1 MRVLF
6 AVNNEKISEAITKKY
21 QAMYKE
27 IISGKNVYFF
37 NAIIKELQKDKSYDR
52 IVIGEDLEPYANNNY
67 EVIDNFLYDK
77 LDSISDEASNSREGD
92 IPIILIAT
100 DRRERRDPL
109 LAKLFSMG
117 IYNVLIGQD
126 RRIDNVCK
134 LINMPRTKK
143 EAKVYY
149 GIDGEEVEYT
159 DSNMDTVKE
168 EEIQHILNHYKKLGK
183 NEDLYVKSFEEIAE
197 QYTDTQLKLITKYLP
212 LNVRA
217 VLEER
222 CPKYQQVM
230 IGSVKNQIASKGRNG
245 KKLTTKN
252 IESKNVN
259 KIELIDKELQKAR
272 LTKPVVIPSAI
283 NMQNVKKAYTV
294 KQDTTQDVLNSV
306 TPTMPDREQ
315 NSNVM
320 PRIEQNSNVMPRI
333 EQNDDEFSSLFDG
346 KTQNVQPNIQNNPV
360 QKYVEPKQVEQE
372 YVQPITL
379 QQGNKDLNLQQ
390 FGRET
395 NMMPEN
401 EENNQD
407 EFTQPVKKGRG
418 RPRKEKTPEEIAIE
432 AAKAKKGR
440 GRPKK
445 VVEQEDEDRTEAV
458 TLPEPEED
466 NDVNLFDLNNA
477 TSSNIQEQNLND
489 EQNSNDVMLPGFENE
504 TSEQKFEQPKE
515 NKPVD
520 FFKRDFNNDLFE
532 DNEVPQLPGMES
544 FNNNQIEP
552 QEEDKTEEK
561 NEYEENGGYLGGDL
575 QQNNTQDATINEM
588 KKYNN
593 SFEYFN
599 KNNQIQGSNTVNTV
613 TNNSINSVVDYTQNK
628 IDSTVPSNLQT
639 SECKIV
645 SFVGTSKNGT
655 SFLVNNLAV
664 LLSEKGIRTAV
675 LDLTKNKNAY
685 YIYTQNEDSLRAK
698 SFKCIEGLR
707 SGVADGIQVNKNL
720 TVYTTVPGEN
730 PAIDDYENILDTL
743 SKNYSL
749 VLLDCDFDTNFNY
762 FAESHE
768 LYLVQTYD
776 ILTIQPLTA
785 FLNELNYKNILKQN
799 KLRIVINKA
808 LKLRKLNDKMIIGG
822 ISCYN
827 DPASTYMNTLFDK
840 DNVKYTTIPF
850 EDQTYGRYLERLVDC
865 EISLNGYSKIFLEA
879 LKKLGDMVYPLIASE
894 KSKTKPTT
902 NYNDYS
908 KKNTKTNYSFN
919 STMNATLNKMRK
931 NF

>member
-21 QAMYKE
+21 QSMYKE

-100 DRRERRDPL
+100 DRRERRDSL

-230 IGSVKNQIASKGRNG
+230 IGSVKNQVAAKGKAG
-245 KKLTTKN
+245 KKITTKN

-259 KIELIDKELQKAR
+259 KIELIDKELQKAK

-283 NMQNVKKAYTV
+283 NMQNVKKAYTT
-294 KQDTTQDVLNSV
+294 KQDTTQEVLNS
-306 TPTMPDREQ
+306 TNSTMHDIEQ
-315 NSNVM
+315 NNVM
-320 PRIEQNSNVMPRI
+320 PRIEQS
-333 EQNDDEFSSLFDG
+333 DDAFSSLFDEEPED
-346 KTQNVQPNIQNNPV
+346 VQPNIQNNPV
-360 QKYVEPKQVEQE
+360 PKYIEPKPIEQE

-379 QQGNKDLNLQQ
+379 QQGDNNLNLQQ
-390 FGRET
+390 FGKET
-395 NMMPEN
+395 NTMPEN
-401 EENNQD
+401 EESNQT
-407 EFTQPVKKGRG
+407 EPVQPVKKGRG
-418 RPRKEKTPEEIAIE
+418 RPRKEKTPEEIAMEE
-432 AAKAKKGR
+432 AKVKKGR

-445 VVEQEDEDRTEAV
+445 IVEPEEKVENEAV

-466 NDVNLFDLNNA
+466 DDINLFDLNNQV
-477 TSSNIQEQNLND
+477 SSNVQEQNSD
-489 EQNSNDVMLPGFENE
+489 DVMLPGFEDE
-504 TSEQKFEQPKE
+504 TPAPKFEQPVE

-532 DNEVPQLPGMES
+532 NNEMPQLPGMES
-544 FNNNQIEP
+544 FNNNKIVEP
-552 QEEDKTEEK
+552 QEENKPEEK

-575 QQNNTQDATINEM
+575 QQNNTQNLNNSEM
-588 KKYNN
+588 NNYSN

-599 KNNQIQGSNTVNTV
+599 KNNQIQGSNAINTV
-613 TNNSINSVVDYTQNK
+613 ANNIQNEN
-628 IDSTVPSNLQT
+628 TATSNLVT
-639 SECKIV
+639 SDCKIV

-664 LLSEKGIRTAV
+664 LLSNKGIKTAI

-685 YIYTQNEDSLRAK
+685 YIYTLNEDALREK
-698 SFKCIEGLR
+698 SFRCIDGLR
-707 SGVADGIQVNKNL
+707 SGVADGIQVSKNL
-720 TVYTTVPGEN
+720 TVYTTLPGEN
-730 PAIDDYENILDTL
+730 PSIDDYENILDTL

-768 LYLVQTYD
+768 IYLVQTYD

-785 FLNELNYKNILKQN
+785 FLNELKYKNILNPN
-799 KLRIVINKA
+799 KLRIVINKT
-808 LKLRKLNDKMIIGG
+808 LKLRKLTDKMVIGG

-827 DPASTYMNTLFDK
+827 DPASTYINTLFDK

-865 EISLNGYSKIFLEA
+865 EISLNGYSKIFLDA
-879 LKKLGDMVYPLIASE
+879 LQRLGDMVYPLIANE
-894 KSKTKPTT
+894 KNKTKPTK

-919 STMNATLNKMRK
+919 SNMNATLNKMRN

>member
-21 QAMYKE
+21 QSMYKE

-100 DRRERRDPL
+100 DRRERRDSL

-230 IGSVKNQIASKGRNG
+230 IGSVKNQVAAKGKAG
-245 KKLTTKN
+245 KKITTKN

-259 KIELIDKELQKAR
+259 KIELIDKELQKAK

-283 NMQNVKKAYTV
+283 NMQNVKKAYTTA
-294 KQDTTQDVLNSV
+294 KQDKLNS
-306 TPTMPDREQ
+306 M
-315 NSNVM
+315 NSTIPSVERNSSTM
-320 PRIEQNSNVMPRI
+320 PRIEQSN
-333 EQNDDEFSSLFDG
+333 DAFSSLFDEEPED
-346 KTQNVQPNIQNNPV
+346 VQPNIQNNPV
-360 QKYVEPKQVEQE
+360 HEYVEPKSIEQE

-379 QQGNKDLNLQQ
+379 QQGNTNLKLQQ
-390 FGRET
+390 FGQET
-395 NMMPEN
+395 NTMPEN
-401 EENNQD
+401 EESNQT
-407 EFTQPVKKGRG
+407 EPVQPVKKGRG
-418 RPRKEKTPEEIAIE
+418 RPRKEKTPEEIAMEE
-432 AAKAKKGR
+432 AKVKKGR

-445 VVEQEDEDRTEAV
+445 IVESEETVEPEAV
-458 TLPEPEED
+458 TLPETED
-466 NDVNLFDLNNA
+466 NDINLFDLNNQV
-477 TSSNIQEQNLND
+477 SSNVQEQNSD
-489 EQNSNDVMLPGFENE
+489 DVMLPGFEDE
-504 TSEQKFEQPKE
+504 TPAPKFEQPVE

-532 DNEVPQLPGMES
+532 NNEMPQLPGMES
-544 FNNNQIEP
+544 FNNNKIVEP
-552 QEEDKTEEK
+552 QEENKPEEK

-575 QQNNTQDATINEM
+575 QQNNTQNLTNSEM
-588 KKYNN
+588 NNYSN

-599 KNNQIQGSNTVNTV
+599 KNNQIQGSNSINTV
-613 TNNSINSVVDYTQNK
+613 ANSIQNEN
-628 IDSTVPSNLQT
+628 TATSNLVT
-639 SECKIV
+639 SDCKIV

-664 LLSEKGIRTAV
+664 LLSNKGIKTAI

-685 YIYTQNEDSLRAK
+685 YIYTLNEDALREK
-698 SFKCIEGLR
+698 SFRCIDGLR
-707 SGVADGIQVNKNL
+707 SGVADGIQVSKNL
-720 TVYTTVPGEN
+720 TVYTTLPGEN
-730 PAIDDYENILDTL
+730 PSIDDYGNILDTL

-768 LYLVQTYD
+768 IYLVQTYD

-785 FLNELNYKNILKQN
+785 FLNELKYKNILNPN
-799 KLRIVINKA
+799 KLRIVINKT
-808 LKLRKLNDKMIIGG
+808 LKLRKLTDKMVIGG

-827 DPASTYMNTLFDK
+827 DPASTYINTLFDK

-865 EISLNGYSKIFLEA
+865 EISLNGYSKIFLDA
-879 LKKLGDMVYPLIASE
+879 LQRLGDMVYPLIANE
-894 KSKTKPTT
+894 KNKTKPTK

-919 STMNATLNKMRK
+919 SNMNATLNKMRN

>member
-21 QAMYKE
+21 QSMYKE

-100 DRRERRDPL
+100 DRRERRDSL

-230 IGSVKNQIASKGRNG
+230 IGSVKNQVTKGRTG
-245 KKLTTKN
+245 KKITTKN

-259 KIELIDKELQKAR
+259 KIELIDKELQKAK

-283 NMQNVKKAYTV
+283 NMQNVKKAYTT
-294 KQDTTQDVLNSV
+294 KQDTTQEVLNS
-306 TPTMPDREQ
+306 TNSTMHDIEQ
-315 NSNVM
+315 NNVM
-320 PRIEQNSNVMPRI
+320 PRIEQS
-333 EQNDDEFSSLFDG
+333 DDAFSSLFDEEPE
-346 KTQNVQPNIQNNPV
+346 NVQPNIQNNPV
-360 QKYVEPKQVEQE
+360 PKYIEPKPIEQE

-379 QQGNKDLNLQQ
+379 QQGDKNLNLQQ
-390 FGRET
+390 FGKET
-395 NMMPEN
+395 NTMTEN
-401 EENNQD
+401 EESNQT
-407 EFTQPVKKGRG
+407 EPVQPVKKGRG
-418 RPRKEKTPEEIAIE
+418 RPRKEKTPEEIAMEE
-432 AAKAKKGR
+432 AKVKKGR

-445 VVEQEDEDRTEAV
+445 IVESEETVEPEAV
-458 TLPEPEED
+458 TLPETEEED
-466 NDVNLFDLNNA
+466 DINLFDLNNQV
-477 TSSNIQEQNLND
+477 SSNVQEQNSD
-489 EQNSNDVMLPGFENE
+489 DVMLPGFEDE
-504 TSEQKFEQPKE
+504 TPAPKFEQPVE

-532 DNEVPQLPGMES
+532 NNEMPQLPGMES
-544 FNNNQIEP
+544 FNNNKIVEP
-552 QEEDKTEEK
+552 QEENKPEEK

-575 QQNNTQDATINEM
+575 QQNNTQNLTNSEM
-588 KKYNN
+588 NNYSN

-599 KNNQIQGSNTVNTV
+599 KNNQIQGSNAINTVANSIQNENTV
-613 TNNSINSVVDYTQNK
+613 T
-628 IDSTVPSNLQT
+628 SNLVT
-639 SECKIV
+639 SDCKIV

-664 LLSEKGIRTAV
+664 LLSDKGIKTAI

-685 YIYTQNEDSLRAK
+685 YIYTLNEDALREK
-698 SFKCIEGLR
+698 SFRCIDGLR
-707 SGVADGIQVNKNL
+707 SGVADGIQVSKNL
-720 TVYTTVPGEN
+720 TVYTTLPGEN
-730 PAIDDYENILDTL
+730 PSIDDYENILDTL

-768 LYLVQTYD
+768 IYLVQTYD

-785 FLNELNYKNILKQN
+785 FLNELKYKNILNPN
-799 KLRIVINKA
+799 KLRIVINKT
-808 LKLRKLNDKMIIGG
+808 LKLRKLTDKMVIGG

-827 DPASTYMNTLFDK
+827 DPASTYINTLFDK

-865 EISLNGYSKIFLEA
+865 EISLNGYSKIFLDA
-879 LKKLGDMVYPLIASE
+879 LQRLGDMVYPLIANE
-894 KSKTKPTT
+894 KNKTKPTK
-902 NYNDYS
+902 NYNDYG

-919 STMNATLNKMRK
+919 SNMNATLNKMRN

>member
-21 QAMYKE
+21 QSMYKE

-100 DRRERRDPL
+100 DRRERRDSL

-230 IGSVKNQIASKGRNG
+230 IGSVKNQVTKGRTG
-245 KKLTTKN
+245 KKITTKN

-259 KIELIDKELQKAR
+259 KIELIDKELQKAK

-283 NMQNVKKAYTV
+283 NMQNVKKAYTT
-294 KQDTTQDVLNSV
+294 KQDTTQEVLNS
-306 TPTMPDREQ
+306 TNSTMHDIEQ
-315 NSNVM
+315 NNVM
-320 PRIEQNSNVMPRI
+320 PRIEQS
-333 EQNDDEFSSLFDG
+333 DDAFSSLFDEEPED
-346 KTQNVQPNIQNNPV
+346 VQPNIQNNPV
-360 QKYVEPKQVEQE
+360 PKYIEPKPIEQE

-379 QQGNKDLNLQQ
+379 QQGDNNLNLQQ
-390 FGRET
+390 FGKET
-395 NMMPEN
+395 NTMPEN
-401 EENNQD
+401 EESNQT
-407 EFTQPVKKGRG
+407 EPVQPVKKGRG
-418 RPRKEKTPEEIAIE
+418 RPRKEKTPEEIAMEE
-432 AAKAKKGR
+432 AKVKKGR

-445 VVEQEDEDRTEAV
+445 IVEPEEKVENEAV

-466 NDVNLFDLNNA
+466 DDINLFDLNNQV
-477 TSSNIQEQNLND
+477 SSNVQEQNSD
-489 EQNSNDVMLPGFENE
+489 DVMLPGFEDE
-504 TSEQKFEQPKE
+504 TPAPKFEQPVE

-532 DNEVPQLPGMES
+532 NNEMPQLPGMES
-544 FNNNQIEP
+544 FNNNKIVEP
-552 QEEDKTEEK
+552 QEENKPEEK

-575 QQNNTQDATINEM
+575 QQNNTQNLNNSEM
-588 KKYNN
+588 NNYSN

-599 KNNQIQGSNTVNTV
+599 KNNQIQGSNSINTV
-613 TNNSINSVVDYTQNK
+613 ANNTQNEN
-628 IDSTVPSNLQT
+628 TATSNLVT
-639 SECKIV
+639 SDCKIV

-664 LLSEKGIRTAV
+664 LLSNKGIKTAI

-685 YIYTQNEDSLRAK
+685 YIYTLNEDALREK
-698 SFKCIEGLR
+698 SFRCIDGLR
-707 SGVADGIQVNKNL
+707 SGVADGIQVSKNL
-720 TVYTTVPGEN
+720 TVYTTLPGEN
-730 PAIDDYENILDTL
+730 PSIDDYGNILDTL

-768 LYLVQTYD
+768 IYLVQTYD

-785 FLNELNYKNILKQN
+785 FLNELKYKNILNPN
-799 KLRIVINKA
+799 KLRIVINKT
-808 LKLRKLNDKMIIGG
+808 LKLRKLTDKMVIGG

-827 DPASTYMNTLFDK
+827 DPASTYINTLFDK

-865 EISLNGYSKIFLEA
+865 EISLNGYSKIFLDA
-879 LKKLGDMVYPLIASE
+879 LQRLGDMVYPLIANE
-894 KSKTKPTT
+894 KNKTKPTK

-919 STMNATLNKMRK
+919 SNMNATLNKMRN

>member
-21 QAMYKE
+21 QSMYKE

-100 DRRERRDPL
+100 DRRERRDSL

-149 GIDGEEVEYT
+149 GIDGEEVEYI

-230 IGSVKNQIASKGRNG
+230 IGSVKNQVTKGRTG
-245 KKLTTKN
+245 KKITTKN

-259 KIELIDKELQKAR
+259 KIELIDKELQKDK

-283 NMQNVKKAYTV
+283 NMQNVKKAYTT
-294 KQDTTQDVLNSV
+294 KQDTTQEVLNS
-306 TPTMPDREQ
+306 TNSTMHDIEQ
-315 NSNVM
+315 NNVM
-320 PRIEQNSNVMPRI
+320 PRIEQS
-333 EQNDDEFSSLFDG
+333 DDAFSSLFDEEPED
-346 KTQNVQPNIQNNPV
+346 VQPNIQNNPV
-360 QKYVEPKQVEQE
+360 PKYIEPKPIEQE

-379 QQGNKDLNLQQ
+379 QQGDNNLNLQQ
-390 FGRET
+390 FGKET
-395 NMMPEN
+395 NTMSEN
-401 EENNQD
+401 EESNQT
-407 EFTQPVKKGRG
+407 EPVQPVKKGRG
-418 RPRKEKTPEEIAIE
+418 RPRKEKTPEEIAMEE
-432 AAKAKKGR
+432 AKVKKGR

-445 VVEQEDEDRTEAV
+445 IVEPEEKVENEAV

-466 NDVNLFDLNNA
+466 DDINLFDLNNQV
-477 TSSNIQEQNLND
+477 SSNVQEQNSD
-489 EQNSNDVMLPGFENE
+489 DVMLPGFEDE
-504 TSEQKFEQPKE
+504 TPAPKFEQPVE

-532 DNEVPQLPGMES
+532 NNEMPQLPGMES
-544 FNNNQIEP
+544 FNNNKIVEP
-552 QEEDKTEEK
+552 QEENKPEEK

-575 QQNNTQDATINEM
+575 QQNNTQNLTNNEM
-588 KKYNN
+588 NNYNN

-599 KNNQIQGSNTVNTV
+599 KNNQIQGSNAINTV
-613 TNNSINSVVDYTQNK
+613 ANNTQNENTT
-628 IDSTVPSNLQT
+628 ISNLVT
-639 SECKIV
+639 SDCKIV

-664 LLSEKGIRTAV
+664 LLSNKGIKTAI

-685 YIYTQNEDSLRAK
+685 YIYTLNEDALREK
-698 SFKCIEGLR
+698 SFRCIDGLR
-707 SGVADGIQVNKNL
+707 SGVADGIQVSKNL
-720 TVYTTVPGEN
+720 TVYTTLPGEN
-730 PAIDDYENILDTL
+730 PSIDDYENILDTL

-768 LYLVQTYD
+768 IYLVQTYD

-785 FLNELNYKNILKQN
+785 FLNELKYKNILNPN
-799 KLRIVINKA
+799 KLRIVINKT
-808 LKLRKLNDKMIIGG
+808 LKLRKLTDKMVIGG

-827 DPASTYMNTLFDK
+827 DPASTYINTLFDK

-865 EISLNGYSKIFLEA
+865 EISLNGYSKIFLDA
-879 LKKLGDMVYPLIASE
+879 LQRLGDMVYPLIANE
-894 KSKTKPTT
+894 KNKTKPTK

-919 STMNATLNKMRK
+919 SNMNATLNKMRN

>member
-21 QAMYKE
+21 QSMYKE

-100 DRRERRDPL
+100 DRRERRDSL

-230 IGSVKNQIASKGRNG
+230 IGSVKNQVTKGRTG
-245 KKLTTKN
+245 KKITTKN

-259 KIELIDKELQKAR
+259 KIELIDKELQKAK

-283 NMQNVKKAYTV
+283 NMQNVKKAYTT
-294 KQDTTQDVLNSV
+294 KQDTTQEVLNS
-306 TPTMPDREQ
+306 TNSTMHDIEQ
-315 NSNVM
+315 NNVM
-320 PRIEQNSNVMPRI
+320 PRIEQS
-333 EQNDDEFSSLFDG
+333 DDAFSSLFDEEPE
-346 KTQNVQPNIQNNPV
+346 NVQPNIQNNPV
-360 QKYVEPKQVEQE
+360 PKYIEPKPIEQE

-379 QQGNKDLNLQQ
+379 QQGDKNLNLQQ
-390 FGRET
+390 FGKET
-395 NMMPEN
+395 NTMPEN
-401 EENNQD
+401 EESNQT
-407 EFTQPVKKGRG
+407 EPVQPVKKGRG
-418 RPRKEKTPEEIAIE
+418 RPRKEKTPEEIAMEE
-432 AAKAKKGR
+432 AKVKKGR

-445 VVEQEDEDRTEAV
+445 IVEPEEKVENEAV

-466 NDVNLFDLNNA
+466 DDINLFDLNNQV
-477 TSSNIQEQNLND
+477 SSNVQEQNSD
-489 EQNSNDVMLPGFENE
+489 DVMLPGFEDE
-504 TSEQKFEQPKE
+504 TPAPKFEQPVE

-532 DNEVPQLPGMES
+532 NNEMPQLPGMES
-544 FNNNQIEP
+544 FNNNKIVEP
-552 QEEDKTEEK
+552 QEENKPEEK

-575 QQNNTQDATINEM
+575 QQNNTQNLNNSEM
-588 KKYNN
+588 NNYSN

-599 KNNQIQGSNTVNTV
+599 KNNQIQGSNAINTV
-613 TNNSINSVVDYTQNK
+613 ANNTQNEN
-628 IDSTVPSNLQT
+628 TATSNLVT
-639 SECKIV
+639 SDCKIV

-664 LLSEKGIRTAV
+664 LLSNKGIKTAI

-685 YIYTQNEDSLRAK
+685 YIYTLNEDALREK
-698 SFKCIEGLR
+698 SFRCIDGLR
-707 SGVADGIQVNKNL
+707 SGVADGIQVSKNL
-720 TVYTTVPGEN
+720 TVYTTLPGEN
-730 PAIDDYENILDTL
+730 PSIDDYENILDTL

-768 LYLVQTYD
+768 IYLVQTYD

-785 FLNELNYKNILKQN
+785 FLNELKYKNILNPN
-799 KLRIVINKA
+799 KLRIVINKT
-808 LKLRKLNDKMIIGG
+808 LKLRKLTDKMVIGG

-827 DPASTYMNTLFDK
+827 DPASTYINTLFDK

-865 EISLNGYSKIFLEA
+865 EISLNGYSKIFLDA
-879 LKKLGDMVYPLIASE
+879 LQRLGDMVYPLIANE
-894 KSKTKPTT
+894 KNKTKPTK

-919 STMNATLNKMRK
+919 SNMNATLNKMRN

>member
-21 QAMYKE
+21 QSMYKE

-100 DRRERRDPL
+100 DRRERRDSL

-230 IGSVKNQIASKGRNG
+230 IGSVKNQVTKGRTG
-245 KKLTTKN
+245 KKITTKN

-259 KIELIDKELQKAR
+259 KIELIDKELQKAK

-283 NMQNVKKAYTV
+283 NMQNVKKAYTT
-294 KQDTTQDVLNSV
+294 KQDTTQEVLNS
-306 TPTMPDREQ
+306 TNSTMHDIEQ
-315 NSNVM
+315 NNVM
-320 PRIEQNSNVMPRI
+320 PRIEQS
-333 EQNDDEFSSLFDG
+333 DDAFSSLFDEEPE
-346 KTQNVQPNIQNNPV
+346 NVQPNIQNNPV
-360 QKYVEPKQVEQE
+360 PKYIEPKPIEQE

-379 QQGNKDLNLQQ
+379 QQGDKNLNLQQ
-390 FGRET
+390 FGKET
-395 NMMPEN
+395 NTMPEN
-401 EENNQD
+401 EESNQT
-407 EFTQPVKKGRG
+407 EPVQPVKKGRG
-418 RPRKEKTPEEIAIE
+418 RPRKEKTPEEIAMEE
-432 AAKAKKGR
+432 AKVKKGR
-440 GRPKK
+440 GRPKRI
-445 VVEQEDEDRTEAV
+445 VESEETVEPEAV
-458 TLPEPEED
+458 TLPETEED
-466 NDVNLFDLNNA
+466 DDINLFDLNNQV
-477 TSSNIQEQNLND
+477 SSNVQEQNSD
-489 EQNSNDVMLPGFENE
+489 DVMLPGFEDE
-504 TSEQKFEQPKE
+504 TPAPKFEQPVE

-532 DNEVPQLPGMES
+532 NNEMPQLPGMES
-544 FNNNQIEP
+544 FNNNKIVEP
-552 QEEDKTEEK
+552 QEENKPEEK

-575 QQNNTQDATINEM
+575 QQNNTQNLTNSEM
-588 KKYNN
+588 NNYSN

-599 KNNQIQGSNTVNTV
+599 KNNQIQGSNAINTVANSIQNENTV
-613 TNNSINSVVDYTQNK
+613 T
-628 IDSTVPSNLQT
+628 SNLVT
-639 SECKIV
+639 SDCKIV

-664 LLSEKGIRTAV
+664 LLSDKGIKTAI

-685 YIYTQNEDSLRAK
+685 YIYTLNEDALREK
-698 SFKCIEGLR
+698 SFRCIDGLR
-707 SGVADGIQVNKNL
+707 SGVADGIQVSKNL
-720 TVYTTVPGEN
+720 TVYTTLPGEN
-730 PAIDDYENILDTL
+730 PSIDDYENILDTL

-768 LYLVQTYD
+768 IYLVQTYD

-785 FLNELNYKNILKQN
+785 FLNELKYKNILNPN
-799 KLRIVINKA
+799 KLRIVINKT
-808 LKLRKLNDKMIIGG
+808 LKLRKLTDKMVIGG

-827 DPASTYMNTLFDK
+827 DPASTYINTLFDK

-865 EISLNGYSKIFLEA
+865 EISLNGYSKIFLDA
-879 LKKLGDMVYPLIASE
+879 LQRLGDMVYPLIANE
-894 KSKTKPTT
+894 KNKTKPTK
-902 NYNDYS
+902 NYNDYG

-919 STMNATLNKMRK
+919 SNMNATLNKMRN

>member
-21 QAMYKE
+21 QSMYKE

-100 DRRERRDPL
+100 DRRERRDSL

-230 IGSVKNQIASKGRNG
+230 IGSVKNQVTKGRTG
-245 KKLTTKN
+245 KKITTKN

-259 KIELIDKELQKAR
+259 KIELIDKELQKAK

-283 NMQNVKKAYTV
+283 NMQNVKKAYTT
-294 KQDTTQDVLNSV
+294 KQDTTQEVLNS
-306 TPTMPDREQ
+306 TNSTMHDIEQ
-315 NSNVM
+315 NNVM
-320 PRIEQNSNVMPRI
+320 PRIEQS
-333 EQNDDEFSSLFDG
+333 DDAFSSLFDEEPE
-346 KTQNVQPNIQNNPV
+346 NVQPNIQNNPV
-360 QKYVEPKQVEQE
+360 PKYIEPKPIEQE

-379 QQGNKDLNLQQ
+379 QQGDKNLNLQQ
-390 FGRET
+390 FGKET
-395 NMMPEN
+395 NTMPEN
-401 EENNQD
+401 EESNQT
-407 EFTQPVKKGRG
+407 EPVQPVKKGRG
-418 RPRKEKTPEEIAIE
+418 RPRKEKTPEEIAMEE
-432 AAKAKKGR
+432 AKVKKGR

-445 VVEQEDEDRTEAV
+445 IVESDETVEPEAV
-458 TLPEPEED
+458 TLPETEED
-466 NDVNLFDLNNA
+466 DDINLFDLNNQV
-477 TSSNIQEQNLND
+477 SSNVQEQNSD
-489 EQNSNDVMLPGFENE
+489 DVMLPGFEDE
-504 TSEQKFEQPKE
+504 TPAPKFEQPVE

-532 DNEVPQLPGMES
+532 NNEMPQLPGMES
-544 FNNNQIEP
+544 FNNNKIVEP
-552 QEEDKTEEK
+552 QEENKPEEK

-575 QQNNTQDATINEM
+575 QQNNTQNLTNSEM
-588 KKYNN
+588 NNYSN

-599 KNNQIQGSNTVNTV
+599 KNNQIQGSNAINTVANSIQNENTV
-613 TNNSINSVVDYTQNK
+613 T
-628 IDSTVPSNLQT
+628 SNLVT
-639 SECKIV
+639 SDCKIV

-664 LLSEKGIRTAV
+664 LLSDKGIKTAI

-685 YIYTQNEDSLRAK
+685 YIYTLNEDALREK
-698 SFKCIEGLR
+698 SFRCIDGLR
-707 SGVADGIQVNKNL
+707 SGVADGIQVSKNL
-720 TVYTTVPGEN
+720 TVYTTLPGEN
-730 PAIDDYENILDTL
+730 PSIDDYENILDTL

-768 LYLVQTYD
+768 IYLVQTYD

-785 FLNELNYKNILKQN
+785 FLNELKYKNILNPN
-799 KLRIVINKA
+799 KLRIVINKT
-808 LKLRKLNDKMIIGG
+808 LKLRKLTDKMVIGG

-827 DPASTYMNTLFDK
+827 DPASTYINTLFDK

-865 EISLNGYSKIFLEA
+865 EISLNGYSKIFLDA
-879 LKKLGDMVYPLIASE
+879 LQRLGDMVYPLIANE
-894 KSKTKPTT
+894 KNKTKPTK
-902 NYNDYS
+902 NYNDYG

-919 STMNATLNKMRK
+919 SNMNATLNKMRN

>member
-21 QAMYKE
+21 QSMYKE

-100 DRRERRDPL
+100 DRRERRDLL

-230 IGSVKNQIASKGRNG
+230 IGSVKNQVTKGRTG
-245 KKLTTKN
+245 KKITTKN

-259 KIELIDKELQKAR
+259 KIELIDKELQKAK

-283 NMQNVKKAYTV
+283 NMQNVKKAYTT
-294 KQDTTQDVLNSV
+294 KQDATQKVLNS
-306 TPTMPDREQ
+306 T
-315 NSNVM
+315 NSTIPSVERNSSTM
-320 PRIEQNSNVMPRI
+320 PRIEQN
-333 EQNDDEFSSLFDG
+333 NDVFSSLFEE
-346 KTQNVQPNIQNNPV
+346 TPANNQPSTKNNPV
-360 QKYVEPKQVEQE
+360 PEYVEPKLIEQE

-379 QQGNKDLNLQQ
+379 QQGDNNLNLQQ
-390 FGRET
+390 FGKEINT
-395 NMMPEN
+395 MPEN
-401 EENNQD
+401 EESNQT
-407 EFTQPVKKGRG
+407 EPVQPVKKGRG
-418 RPRKEKTPEEIAIE
+418 RPRKEKTPEEIAMEE
-432 AAKAKKGR
+432 AKVKKGR

-445 VVEQEDEDRTEAV
+445 IVEPEEKVENEAV

-466 NDVNLFDLNNA
+466 NDINLFDLNNQV
-477 TSSNIQEQNLND
+477 SSNVQEQNSD
-489 EQNSNDVMLPGFENE
+489 DVMLPGFEDE
-504 TSEQKFEQPKE
+504 TPAPKFEQPVE

-532 DNEVPQLPGMES
+532 NNEMPQLPGMES
-544 FNNNQIEP
+544 FNNNKIVEP
-552 QEEDKTEEK
+552 QEENKPEEK

-575 QQNNTQDATINEM
+575 QQNNTQNLNNSEM
-588 KKYNN
+588 NNYSN

-599 KNNQIQGSNTVNTV
+599 KNNQIQGSNAINTV
-613 TNNSINSVVDYTQNK
+613 ANNTQNEN
-628 IDSTVPSNLQT
+628 TATSNLVT
-639 SECKIV
+639 SDCKIV

-664 LLSEKGIRTAV
+664 LLSNKGIKTAI

-685 YIYTQNEDSLRAK
+685 YIYTLNEDALREK
-698 SFKCIEGLR
+698 SFRCIDGLR
-707 SGVADGIQVNKNL
+707 SGVADGIQVSKNL
-720 TVYTTVPGEN
+720 TVYTTLPGEN
-730 PAIDDYENILDTL
+730 PSIDDYGNILDTL

-768 LYLVQTYD
+768 IYLVQTYD

-785 FLNELNYKNILKQN
+785 FLNELKYKNILNPN
-799 KLRIVINKA
+799 KLRIVINKT
-808 LKLRKLNDKMIIGG
+808 LKLRKLTDKMVIGG

-827 DPASTYMNTLFDK
+827 DPASTYINTLFDK

-865 EISLNGYSKIFLEA
+865 EISLNGYSKIFLDA
-879 LKKLGDMVYPLIASE
+879 LQRLGDMVYPLIANE
-894 KSKTKPTT
+894 KNKTKPTK

-919 STMNATLNKMRK
+919 SNMNATLNKMRN

>member
-21 QAMYKE
+21 QSMYKE

-100 DRRERRDPL
+100 DRRERRDSL

-230 IGSVKNQIASKGRNG
+230 IGSVKNQVAAKGKAG
-245 KKLTTKN
+245 KKITTKN

-259 KIELIDKELQKAR
+259 KIELIDKELQKAK

-283 NMQNVKKAYTV
+283 NMQNVKKAYTTA
-294 KQDTTQDVLNSV
+294 KQDKLNSMNSTIPSV
-306 TPTMPDREQ
+306 EQ
-315 NSNVM
+315 NSSTM
-320 PRIEQNSNVMPRI
+320 PRIEQN
-333 EQNDDEFSSLFDG
+333 NDVFSSLFEESPA
-346 KTQNVQPNIQNNPV
+346 NNQPSTKNNPV
-360 QKYVEPKQVEQE
+360 PEYVEPKPIEQE

-379 QQGNKDLNLQQ
+379 QQGNTNLKFQQ
-390 FGRET
+390 FGQET
-395 NMMPEN
+395 NTMPEN
-401 EENNQD
+401 EESNQT
-407 EFTQPVKKGRG
+407 EPVQPVKKGRG
-418 RPRKEKTPEEIAIE
+418 RPRKEKAPEEIAMEE
-432 AAKAKKGR
+432 AKVKKGR

-445 VVEQEDEDRTEAV
+445 IVEPDETVEPEAV
-458 TLPEPEED
+458 TLPETEED
-466 NDVNLFDLNNA
+466 DDINLFDLNNQV
-477 TSSNIQEQNLND
+477 SSNVQEQNSD
-489 EQNSNDVMLPGFENE
+489 DVMLPGFEDE
-504 TSEQKFEQPKE
+504 TTAPKFEQPVE

-520 FFKRDFNNDLFE
+520 FFKRDFNNDLFA
-532 DNEVPQLPGMES
+532 DNEMPELPGMES
-544 FNNNQIEP
+544 FNNKNIVEP
-552 QEEDKTEEK
+552 QEESKPEEK

-575 QQNNTQDATINEM
+575 QQNNTQNSTINEM
-588 KKYNN
+588 ENYNN
-593 SFEYFN
+593 PFEYFN
-599 KNNQIQGSNTVNTV
+599 KNNQIQGSNSINTSV
-613 TNNSINSVVDYTQNK
+613 NNSMNAVVNSTQDESKYTTTSNVV
-628 IDSTVPSNLQT
+628 T
-639 SECKIV
+639 SDCKIV

-655 SFLVNNLAV
+655 SFLVNNLAA
-664 LLSEKGIRTAV
+664 LLSNKGIKTAI

-685 YIYTQNEDSLRAK
+685 YIYTLNEDALREKA
-698 SFKCIEGLR
+698 FKCIDGLR

-720 TVYTTVPGEN
+720 TVYTTLPGEN
-730 PAIDDYENILDTL
+730 SSIDDFENILDTL

-749 VLLDCDFDTNFNY
+749 VLLDCDFDTNLNY

-768 LYLVQTYD
+768 IYLVQTYD

-785 FLNELNYKNILKQN
+785 FLNELKYKNILNQS
-799 KLRIVINKA
+799 KLRIIINKA
-808 LKLRKLNDKMIIGG
+808 LKLRKLTEKQIIGG

-827 DPASTYMNTLFDK
+827 DPAATYINTLFDK
-840 DNVKYTTIPF
+840 GTIKYTTIPF
-850 EDQTYGRYLERLVDC
+850 EDQTYGRYLERIADC
-865 EISLNGYSKIFLEA
+865 EISLNGYSKIFLDA
-879 LKKLGDMVYPLIASE
+879 LQRLGDMVYPLIANE
-894 KSKTKPTT
+894 KNKTKPTK
-902 NYNDYS
+902 NYNDYN

-919 STMNATLNKMRK
+919 SNMNAALNKMRN

>member
-21 QAMYKE
+21 QSMYKE

-100 DRRERRDPL
+100 DRRERRDLL

-230 IGSVKNQIASKGRNG
+230 IGSVKNQVTKGRTG
-245 KKLTTKN
+245 KKITTKN

-259 KIELIDKELQKAR
+259 KIELIDKELQKAK

-283 NMQNVKKAYTV
+283 NMQNVKKAYTT
-294 KQDTTQDVLNSV
+294 KQDTTQEVLNS
-306 TPTMPDREQ
+306 TNSTMHDIEQ
-315 NSNVM
+315 NNVM
-320 PRIEQNSNVMPRI
+320 PRIEQS
-333 EQNDDEFSSLFDG
+333 DDAFSSLFDEEPE
-346 KTQNVQPNIQNNPV
+346 NVQPNIQNNPV
-360 QKYVEPKQVEQE
+360 PKYIEPKPIEQE

-379 QQGNKDLNLQQ
+379 QQGDKNLNLQQ
-390 FGRET
+390 FGKET
-395 NMMPEN
+395 NTMPEN
-401 EENNQD
+401 EESNQT
-407 EFTQPVKKGRG
+407 EPVQPVKKGRG
-418 RPRKEKTPEEIAIE
+418 RPRKEKTPEEIAMEE
-432 AAKAKKGR
+432 AKVKKGR

-445 VVEQEDEDRTEAV
+445 IVEPEEKVENEAV

-466 NDVNLFDLNNA
+466 DDINLFDLNNQV
-477 TSSNIQEQNLND
+477 SSNVQEQNSD
-489 EQNSNDVMLPGFENE
+489 DVMLPGFEDE
-504 TSEQKFEQPKE
+504 TPAPKFEQPVE

-532 DNEVPQLPGMES
+532 NNEMPQLPGMES
-544 FNNNQIEP
+544 FNNNKIVEP
-552 QEEDKTEEK
+552 QEENKPEEK

-575 QQNNTQDATINEM
+575 QQNNTQNLNNSEM
-588 KKYNN
+588 NNYSN

-599 KNNQIQGSNTVNTV
+599 KNNQIQGSNAINTV
-613 TNNSINSVVDYTQNK
+613 ANNIQNEN
-628 IDSTVPSNLQT
+628 TATSNLVT
-639 SECKIV
+639 SDCKIV

-664 LLSEKGIRTAV
+664 LLSNKGIKTAI

-685 YIYTQNEDSLRAK
+685 YIYTLNEDALREK
-698 SFKCIEGLR
+698 SFRCIDGLR
-707 SGVADGIQVNKNL
+707 SGVADGIQVSKNL
-720 TVYTTVPGEN
+720 TVYTTLPGEN
-730 PAIDDYENILDTL
+730 PSIDDYENILDTL

-768 LYLVQTYD
+768 IYLVQTYD

-785 FLNELNYKNILKQN
+785 FLNELKYKNILNPN
-799 KLRIVINKA
+799 KLRIVINKT
-808 LKLRKLNDKMIIGG
+808 LKLRKLTDKMVIGG

-827 DPASTYMNTLFDK
+827 DPASTYINTLFDK

-865 EISLNGYSKIFLEA
+865 EISLNGYSKIFLDA
-879 LKKLGDMVYPLIASE
+879 LQRLGDMVYPLIANE
-894 KSKTKPTT
+894 KNKTKPTK

-919 STMNATLNKMRK
+919 SNMNATLNKMRN

>member
-21 QAMYKE
+21 QSMYKE

-37 NAIIKELQKDKSYDR
+37 NAIIKELKKDKSYDR

-100 DRRERRDPL
+100 DRRERRDSL

-230 IGSVKNQIASKGRNG
+230 IGSVKNQVTKGRTG
-245 KKLTTKN
+245 KKITTKN

-259 KIELIDKELQKAR
+259 KIELIDKELQKAK

-283 NMQNVKKAYTV
+283 NMQNVKKAYTT
-294 KQDTTQDVLNSV
+294 KQDTTQEVLNS
-306 TPTMPDREQ
+306 TNSTMHDIEQ
-315 NSNVM
+315 NNVM
-320 PRIEQNSNVMPRI
+320 PRIEQS
-333 EQNDDEFSSLFDG
+333 DDAFSSLFDEEPE
-346 KTQNVQPNIQNNPV
+346 NVQPNIQNNPV
-360 QKYVEPKQVEQE
+360 PKYIEPKPIEQE

-379 QQGNKDLNLQQ
+379 QQGDKNLNLQQ
-390 FGRET
+390 FGKET
-395 NMMPEN
+395 NTMPEN
-401 EENNQD
+401 EESNQT
-407 EFTQPVKKGRG
+407 EPVQPVKKGRG
-418 RPRKEKTPEEIAIE
+418 RPRKEKTPEEIAMEE
-432 AAKAKKGR
+432 AKVKKGR

-445 VVEQEDEDRTEAV
+445 IVESEETVEPEAV
-458 TLPEPEED
+458 TLPETEED
-466 NDVNLFDLNNA
+466 DDINLFDLNNQV
-477 TSSNIQEQNLND
+477 SSNVQEQNSD
-489 EQNSNDVMLPGFENE
+489 DVMLPGFEDE
-504 TSEQKFEQPKE
+504 TPAPKFEQPVE

-532 DNEVPQLPGMES
+532 NNEMPQLPGMES
-544 FNNNQIEP
+544 FNNNKIVEP
-552 QEEDKTEEK
+552 QEENKPEEK

-575 QQNNTQDATINEM
+575 QQNNTQNLTNSEM
-588 KKYNN
+588 NNYSN

-599 KNNQIQGSNTVNTV
+599 KNNQIQGSNAINTVANSIQNENTV
-613 TNNSINSVVDYTQNK
+613 T
-628 IDSTVPSNLQT
+628 SNLVT
-639 SECKIV
+639 SDCKIV

-664 LLSEKGIRTAV
+664 LLSDKGIKTAI

-685 YIYTQNEDSLRAK
+685 YIYTLNEDALREK
-698 SFKCIEGLR
+698 SFRCIDGLR
-707 SGVADGIQVNKNL
+707 SGVADGIQVSKNL
-720 TVYTTVPGEN
+720 TVYTTLPGEN
-730 PAIDDYENILDTL
+730 PSIDDYENILDTL

-768 LYLVQTYD
+768 IYLVQTYD

-785 FLNELNYKNILKQN
+785 FLNELKYKNILNPN
-799 KLRIVINKA
+799 KLRIVINKT
-808 LKLRKLNDKMIIGG
+808 LKLRKLTDKMVIGG

-827 DPASTYMNTLFDK
+827 DPASTYINTLFDK

-865 EISLNGYSKIFLEA
+865 EISLNGYSKIFLDA
-879 LKKLGDMVYPLIASE
+879 LQRLGDMVYPLIANE
-894 KSKTKPTT
+894 KNKTKPTK
-902 NYNDYS
+902 NYNDYG

-919 STMNATLNKMRK
+919 SNMNATLNKMRN

>member
-21 QAMYKE
+21 QSMYKE

-100 DRRERRDPL
+100 DRRERRDSL

-230 IGSVKNQIASKGRNG
+230 IGSVKNQVAAKGKAG
-245 KKLTTKN
+245 KKITTKN

-259 KIELIDKELQKAR
+259 KIELIDKELQKAK

-283 NMQNVKKAYTV
+283 NMQNVKKAYTTA
-294 KQDTTQDVLNSV
+294 KQDKLNS
-306 TPTMPDREQ
+306 M
-315 NSNVM
+315 NSTIPSVERNSSTM
-320 PRIEQNSNVMPRI
+320 PRIEQSN
-333 EQNDDEFSSLFDG
+333 DAFSSLFDEEPED
-346 KTQNVQPNIQNNPV
+346 VQPNIQNNPV
-360 QKYVEPKQVEQE
+360 HEYVEPKSIEQE

-379 QQGNKDLNLQQ
+379 QQGNTNLKLQQ
-390 FGRET
+390 FGQET
-395 NMMPEN
+395 NTMPEN
-401 EENNQD
+401 EESNQT
-407 EFTQPVKKGRG
+407 EPVQPVKKGRG
-418 RPRKEKTPEEIAIE
+418 RPRKEKTPEEIAMEE
-432 AAKAKKGR
+432 AKVKKGR

-445 VVEQEDEDRTEAV
+445 IVESEETVEPEAV
-458 TLPEPEED
+458 TLPETED
-466 NDVNLFDLNNA
+466 NDINLFDLNNQV
-477 TSSNIQEQNLND
+477 SSNVQEQNSD
-489 EQNSNDVMLPGFENE
+489 DVMLPGFEDE
-504 TSEQKFEQPKE
+504 TPAPKFEQPVE

-532 DNEVPQLPGMES
+532 NNEMPQLPGMES
-544 FNNNQIEP
+544 FNNNKIVEP
-552 QEEDKTEEK
+552 QEENKPEEK

-575 QQNNTQDATINEM
+575 QQNNTQNLNNSEM
-588 KKYNN
+588 NNYSN

-599 KNNQIQGSNTVNTV
+599 KNNQIQGSNAINTV
-613 TNNSINSVVDYTQNK
+613 ANSIQNEN
-628 IDSTVPSNLQT
+628 TATSNLVT
-639 SECKIV
+639 SDCKIV

-664 LLSEKGIRTAV
+664 LLSNKGIKTAI

-685 YIYTQNEDSLRAK
+685 YIYTLNEDALREK
-698 SFKCIEGLR
+698 SFRCIDGLR
-707 SGVADGIQVNKNL
+707 SGVADGIQVSKNL
-720 TVYTTVPGEN
+720 TVYTTLPGEN
-730 PAIDDYENILDTL
+730 PSIDDYGNILDTL

-768 LYLVQTYD
+768 IYLVQTYD

-785 FLNELNYKNILKQN
+785 FLNELKYKNILNPN
-799 KLRIVINKA
+799 KLRIVINKT
-808 LKLRKLNDKMIIGG
+808 LKLRKLTDKMVIGG

-827 DPASTYMNTLFDK
+827 DPASTYINTLFDK

-865 EISLNGYSKIFLEA
+865 EISLNGYSKIFLDA
-879 LKKLGDMVYPLIASE
+879 LQRLGDMVYPLIANE
-894 KSKTKPTT
+894 KNKTKPTK

-919 STMNATLNKMRK
+919 SNMNATLNKMRN

>member
-21 QAMYKE
+21 QSMYKE

-100 DRRERRDPL
+100 DRRERRDSL

-230 IGSVKNQIASKGRNG
+230 IGSVKNQVTKGRTG
-245 KKLTTKN
+245 KKITTKN

-259 KIELIDKELQKAR
+259 KIELIDKELQKAK

-283 NMQNVKKAYTV
+283 NMQNVKKAYTT
-294 KQDTTQDVLNSV
+294 KQDTTQEVLNS
-306 TPTMPDREQ
+306 TNSTMHDIEQ
-315 NSNVM
+315 NNVM
-320 PRIEQNSNVMPRI
+320 PRIEQS
-333 EQNDDEFSSLFDG
+333 DDAFSSLFDE
-346 KTQNVQPNIQNNPV
+346 KPENVQPNIQNNPV
-360 QKYVEPKQVEQE
+360 PKYIEPKPIEQE

-379 QQGNKDLNLQQ
+379 QQGDNNLNLQQ
-390 FGRET
+390 FGKET
-395 NMMPEN
+395 NTMPEN
-401 EENNQD
+401 EESNQT
-407 EFTQPVKKGRG
+407 EPVQPVKKGRG
-418 RPRKEKTPEEIAIE
+418 RPRKEKTPEEIAMEE
-432 AAKAKKGR
+432 AKVKKGR

-445 VVEQEDEDRTEAV
+445 IVEPEEKVENEAV

-466 NDVNLFDLNNA
+466 DDINLFDLNNQV
-477 TSSNIQEQNLND
+477 SSNVQEQNSD
-489 EQNSNDVMLPGFENE
+489 DVMLPGFEDE
-504 TSEQKFEQPKE
+504 TPAPKFEQPVE

-532 DNEVPQLPGMES
+532 NNEMPQLPGMES
-544 FNNNQIEP
+544 FNNNKIVEP
-552 QEEDKTEEK
+552 QEENKPEEK

-575 QQNNTQDATINEM
+575 QQNNTQNLTNSEM
-588 KKYNN
+588 NNYSN

-599 KNNQIQGSNTVNTV
+599 KNNQIQGSNAINTV
-613 TNNSINSVVDYTQNK
+613 SNNTQNEN
-628 IDSTVPSNLQT
+628 TATSNLVT
-639 SECKIV
+639 SDCKIV

-664 LLSEKGIRTAV
+664 LLSNKGIKTAI

-685 YIYTQNEDSLRAK
+685 YIYTLNEDALREK
-698 SFKCIEGLR
+698 SFRCIDGLR
-707 SGVADGIQVNKNL
+707 SGVADGIQVSKNL
-720 TVYTTVPGEN
+720 TVYTTLPGEN
-730 PAIDDYENILDTL
+730 PSIDDYENILDTL

-768 LYLVQTYD
+768 IYLVQTYD

-785 FLNELNYKNILKQN
+785 FLNELKYKNILNPN
-799 KLRIVINKA
+799 KLRIVINKT
-808 LKLRKLNDKMIIGG
+808 LKLRKLTDKMVIGG

-827 DPASTYMNTLFDK
+827 DPATTYINTLFDK

-865 EISLNGYSKIFLEA
+865 EISLNGYSKIFLDA
-879 LKKLGDMVYPLIASE
+879 LQRLGDMVYPLIANE
-894 KSKTKPTT
+894 KNKTKPTK

-919 STMNATLNKMRK
+919 SNMNATLNKMRN

>member
-21 QAMYKE
+21 QSMYKE

-100 DRRERRDPL
+100 DRRERRDSL

-230 IGSVKNQIASKGRNG
+230 IGSVKNQVTKGRTG
-245 KKLTTKN
+245 KKITTKN

-259 KIELIDKELQKAR
+259 KIELIDKELQKAK

-283 NMQNVKKAYTV
+283 NMQNVKKAYTT
-294 KQDTTQDVLNSV
+294 KQDTTQEVLNS
-306 TPTMPDREQ
+306 TNSTMHDIEQ
-315 NSNVM
+315 NNVM
-320 PRIEQNSNVMPRI
+320 PRIEQS
-333 EQNDDEFSSLFDG
+333 DDAFSSLFDEEPED
-346 KTQNVQPNIQNNPV
+346 VQPNIQNNPV
-360 QKYVEPKQVEQE
+360 PKYIEPKPIEQE

-379 QQGNKDLNLQQ
+379 QQGDNNLNLQQ
-390 FGRET
+390 FGKET
-395 NMMPEN
+395 NTMPEN
-401 EENNQD
+401 EESNQT
-407 EFTQPVKKGRG
+407 EPVQPVKKGRG
-418 RPRKEKTPEEIAIE
+418 RPRKEKTPEEIAMEE
-432 AAKAKKGR
+432 AKVKKGR

-445 VVEQEDEDRTEAV
+445 IVEPEEKVENEAV

-466 NDVNLFDLNNA
+466 DDINLFDLNNQV
-477 TSSNIQEQNLND
+477 SSNVQEQNSD
-489 EQNSNDVMLPGFENE
+489 DVMLPGFEDE
-504 TSEQKFEQPKE
+504 TPAPKFEQPVE

-532 DNEVPQLPGMES
+532 NNEMPQLPGMES
-544 FNNNQIEP
+544 FNNNKIVEP
-552 QEEDKTEEK
+552 QEENKPEEK

-575 QQNNTQDATINEM
+575 QQNNTQNLNNSEM
-588 KKYNN
+588 NNYSN

-599 KNNQIQGSNTVNTV
+599 KNNQIQGSNAINTV
-613 TNNSINSVVDYTQNK
+613 ANNIQNEN
-628 IDSTVPSNLQT
+628 TATSNLVT
-639 SECKIV
+639 SDCKIV

-664 LLSEKGIRTAV
+664 LLSDKGIKTAI

-685 YIYTQNEDSLRAK
+685 YIYTLNEDALREK
-698 SFKCIEGLR
+698 SFRCIDGLR
-707 SGVADGIQVNKNL
+707 SGVADGIQVSKNL
-720 TVYTTVPGEN
+720 TVYTTLPGEN
-730 PAIDDYENILDTL
+730 PSIDDYENILDTL

-768 LYLVQTYD
+768 IYLVQTYD

-785 FLNELNYKNILKQN
+785 FLNELKYKNILNPN
-799 KLRIVINKA
+799 KLRIVINKT
-808 LKLRKLNDKMIIGG
+808 LKLRKLTDKMVIGG

-827 DPASTYMNTLFDK
+827 DPASTYINTLFDK

-865 EISLNGYSKIFLEA
+865 EISLNGYSKIFLDA
-879 LKKLGDMVYPLIASE
+879 LQRLGDMVYPLIANE
-894 KSKTKPTT
+894 KNKTKPTK

-919 STMNATLNKMRK
+919 SNMNATLNKMRN

>member
-21 QAMYKE
+21 QSMYKE

-100 DRRERRDPL
+100 DRRERRDSL

-230 IGSVKNQIASKGRNG
+230 IGSVKNQVAAKGKAG
-245 KKLTTKN
+245 KKITTKN

-259 KIELIDKELQKAR
+259 KIELIDKELQKAK

-283 NMQNVKKAYTV
+283 NMQNVKKAYTTA
-294 KQDTTQDVLNSV
+294 KQDKLNS
-306 TPTMPDREQ
+306 M
-315 NSNVM
+315 NSTIPSVERNSSTM
-320 PRIEQNSNVMPRI
+320 PRIEQR
-333 EQNDDEFSSLFDG
+333 DDAFSSLFDEEPE
-346 KTQNVQPNIQNNPV
+346 NVQPNIQNNPV
-360 QKYVEPKQVEQE
+360 PKYIEPKPIEQE

-379 QQGNKDLNLQQ
+379 QQGDKNLNLQQ
-390 FGRET
+390 FGKET
-395 NMMPEN
+395 NTMPEN
-401 EENNQD
+401 EESNQT
-407 EFTQPVKKGRG
+407 EPVQPVKKGRG
-418 RPRKEKTPEEIAIE
+418 RPRKEKTPEEIAMEE
-432 AAKAKKGR
+432 AKVRKGR

-445 VVEQEDEDRTEAV
+445 IVESEETVEPEAV
-458 TLPEPEED
+458 TLPETEED
-466 NDVNLFDLNNA
+466 DDINLFDLNNQV
-477 TSSNIQEQNLND
+477 SSNVQEQNSD
-489 EQNSNDVMLPGFENE
+489 DVMLPGFEDE
-504 TSEQKFEQPKE
+504 TPEPKFEQPVE

-532 DNEVPQLPGMES
+532 SNEMPQLPGMES
-544 FNNNQIEP
+544 FNNNEIVES
-552 QEEDKTEEK
+552 QEKNKPEEK

-575 QQNNTQDATINEM
+575 QQNNTQNLTNSEM
-588 KKYNN
+588 NNYSN

-599 KNNQIQGSNTVNTV
+599 KNNQIQGSNSINTVANSIQNENTV
-613 TNNSINSVVDYTQNK
+613 T
-628 IDSTVPSNLQT
+628 SNLVT
-639 SECKIV
+639 SDCKIV

-664 LLSEKGIRTAV
+664 LLSNKGIKTAI

-685 YIYTQNEDSLRAK
+685 YIYTLNEDALREK
-698 SFKCIEGLR
+698 SFRCIDGLR
-707 SGVADGIQVNKNL
+707 SGVADGIQVSKNL
-720 TVYTTVPGEN
+720 TVYTTLPGEN
-730 PAIDDYENILDTL
+730 PSIDDYENILDTL

-768 LYLVQTYD
+768 IYLVQIYD

-785 FLNELNYKNILKQN
+785 FLNELKYKNILNPN
-799 KLRIVINKA
+799 KLRIVINKT
-808 LKLRKLNDKMIIGG
+808 LKLRKLTDKMVIGG

-827 DPASTYMNTLFDK
+827 DPASTYINTLFDK

-865 EISLNGYSKIFLEA
+865 EISLNGYSKIFLDA
-879 LKKLGDMVYPLIASE
+879 LQRLGDMVYPLIANE
-894 KSKTKPTT
+894 KNKTKPTK

-919 STMNATLNKMRK
+919 SNMNATLNKMRN

>member
-21 QAMYKE
+21 QSMYKE

-100 DRRERRDPL
+100 DRRERRDSL

-230 IGSVKNQIASKGRNG
+230 IGSVKNQVTKGRTG
-245 KKLTTKN
+245 KKITTKN

-259 KIELIDKELQKAR
+259 KIELIDKELQKAK

-283 NMQNVKKAYTV
+283 NMQNVKKAYTT
-294 KQDTTQDVLNSV
+294 KQDTTQEVLNS
-306 TPTMPDREQ
+306 TNSTMHDIEQ
-315 NSNVM
+315 NNVM
-320 PRIEQNSNVMPRI
+320 PRIEQS
-333 EQNDDEFSSLFDG
+333 DDAFSSLFDEEPE
-346 KTQNVQPNIQNNPV
+346 NVQPNIQNNPV
-360 QKYVEPKQVEQE
+360 PKYIEPKPIEQE

-379 QQGNKDLNLQQ
+379 QQGNTNLKLQP
-390 FGRET
+390 FGQET
-395 NMMPEN
+395 NTMPEN
-401 EENNQD
+401 EESNQT
-407 EFTQPVKKGRG
+407 EPVQPVKKGRG
-418 RPRKEKTPEEIAIE
+418 RPRKEKTPEEIAMEE
-432 AAKAKKGR
+432 AKVKKGR

-445 VVEQEDEDRTEAV
+445 IVESEETVEPEAV
-458 TLPEPEED
+458 TLPETEED
-466 NDVNLFDLNNA
+466 DDINLFDLNNQV
-477 TSSNIQEQNLND
+477 SSNVQEQNSD
-489 EQNSNDVMLPGFENE
+489 DVMLPGFEDE
-504 TSEQKFEQPKE
+504 TPAPKFEQPVE

-532 DNEVPQLPGMES
+532 NNEMPQLPGMES
-544 FNNNQIEP
+544 FNNNKIVEP
-552 QEEDKTEEK
+552 QEENKPEEK

-575 QQNNTQDATINEM
+575 QQNNTQNLNNSEM
-588 KKYNN
+588 NNYSN

-599 KNNQIQGSNTVNTV
+599 KNNQIQGSNAINTV
-613 TNNSINSVVDYTQNK
+613 ANNTQNEN
-628 IDSTVPSNLQT
+628 TATSNLVT
-639 SECKIV
+639 SDCKIV

-664 LLSEKGIRTAV
+664 LLSNKGIKTAI

-685 YIYTQNEDSLRAK
+685 YIYTLNEDALREK
-698 SFKCIEGLR
+698 SFRCIDGLR
-707 SGVADGIQVNKNL
+707 SGVADGIQVSKNL
-720 TVYTTVPGEN
+720 TVYTTLPGEN
-730 PAIDDYENILDTL
+730 PSIDDYENILDTL

-768 LYLVQTYD
+768 IYLVQTYD

-785 FLNELNYKNILKQN
+785 FLNELKYKNILNPN
-799 KLRIVINKA
+799 KLRIVINKT
-808 LKLRKLNDKMIIGG
+808 LKLRKLTDKMVIGG

-827 DPASTYMNTLFDK
+827 DPASTYINTLFDK

-865 EISLNGYSKIFLEA
+865 EISLNGYSKIFLDA
-879 LKKLGDMVYPLIASE
+879 LQRLGDMVYPLIANE
-894 KSKTKPTT
+894 KNKTKPTK

-919 STMNATLNKMRK
+919 SNMNATLNKMRN

>member
-21 QAMYKE
+21 QSMYKE

-100 DRRERRDPL
+100 DRRERRDSL

-230 IGSVKNQIASKGRNG
+230 IGSVKNQVTKGRTG
-245 KKLTTKN
+245 KKITTKN

-259 KIELIDKELQKAR
+259 KIELIDKELQKAK

-283 NMQNVKKAYTV
+283 NMQNVKKAYTT
-294 KQDTTQDVLNSV
+294 KQDTTQEVLNS
-306 TPTMPDREQ
+306 TNSTMHDIEQ
-315 NSNVM
+315 NNVM
-320 PRIEQNSNVMPRI
+320 PRIEQS
-333 EQNDDEFSSLFDG
+333 DDAFSSLFDEEPED
-346 KTQNVQPNIQNNPV
+346 VQPNIQNNPV
-360 QKYVEPKQVEQE
+360 PKYIEPKPIEQE

-379 QQGNKDLNLQQ
+379 QQGDNNLNLQQ
-390 FGRET
+390 FGKET
-395 NMMPEN
+395 NTMPEN
-401 EENNQD
+401 EESNQT
-407 EFTQPVKKGRG
+407 EPVQPVKKGRG
-418 RPRKEKTPEEIAIE
+418 RPRKEKTPEEIAMEE
-432 AAKAKKGR
+432 AKVKKGR

-445 VVEQEDEDRTEAV
+445 IVEPEEKVENEAV

-466 NDVNLFDLNNA
+466 DDINLFDLNNQV
-477 TSSNIQEQNLND
+477 SSNVQEQNSD
-489 EQNSNDVMLPGFENE
+489 DVMLPGFEDE
-504 TSEQKFEQPKE
+504 TPAPKFEQPVE

-532 DNEVPQLPGMES
+532 NNEMPQLPGMES
-544 FNNNQIEP
+544 FNNNKIVEP
-552 QEEDKTEEK
+552 QEENKPEEK

-575 QQNNTQDATINEM
+575 RQNNTQNLNNSEM
-588 KKYNN
+588 NNYSN

-599 KNNQIQGSNTVNTV
+599 KNNQIQGSNAINTV
-613 TNNSINSVVDYTQNK
+613 ANNTQNEN
-628 IDSTVPSNLQT
+628 TATSNLVT
-639 SECKIV
+639 SDCKIV

-664 LLSEKGIRTAV
+664 LLSNKGIKTAI

-685 YIYTQNEDSLRAK
+685 YIYTLNEDALREK
-698 SFKCIEGLR
+698 SFRCIDGLR
-707 SGVADGIQVNKNL
+707 SGVADGIQVSKNL
-720 TVYTTVPGEN
+720 TVYTTLPGEN
-730 PAIDDYENILDTL
+730 PSIDDYENILDTL

-768 LYLVQTYD
+768 IYLVQTYD

-785 FLNELNYKNILKQN
+785 FLNELKYKNILNPN
-799 KLRIVINKA
+799 KLRIVINKT
-808 LKLRKLNDKMIIGG
+808 LKLRKLTDKMVIGG

-827 DPASTYMNTLFDK
+827 DPASTYINTLFDK

-865 EISLNGYSKIFLEA
+865 EISLNGYSKIFLDA
-879 LKKLGDMVYPLIASE
+879 LQRLGDMVYPLIENE
-894 KSKTKPTT
+894 KNKTKPTK

-908 KKNTKTNYSFN
+908 KKNVKNTNYSFN
-919 STMNATLNKMRK
+919 SNMNATLNKMRN

>member
-21 QAMYKE
+21 QSMYKE

-100 DRRERRDPL
+100 DRRERRDSL

-230 IGSVKNQIASKGRNG
+230 IGSVKNQVTKGRTG
-245 KKLTTKN
+245 KKITTKN

-259 KIELIDKELQKAR
+259 KIELIDKELQKTK

-283 NMQNVKKAYTV
+283 NMQNVKKAYTT
-294 KQDTTQDVLNSV
+294 KQDTTQEVLNS
-306 TPTMPDREQ
+306 TNSTMHDIEQ
-315 NSNVM
+315 NNVM
-320 PRIEQNSNVMPRI
+320 PRIEQS
-333 EQNDDEFSSLFDG
+333 DDAFSSLFDEEPE
-346 KTQNVQPNIQNNPV
+346 NVQPNIQNNPV
-360 QKYVEPKQVEQE
+360 PKYIEPKPIEQE

-379 QQGNKDLNLQQ
+379 QQGDNNLNLQQ
-390 FGRET
+390 FGKET
-395 NMMPEN
+395 NTMPEN
-401 EENNQD
+401 EESNQT
-407 EFTQPVKKGRG
+407 EPVQPVKKGRG
-418 RPRKEKTPEEIAIE
+418 RPRKEKTPEEIAMEE
-432 AAKAKKGR
+432 AKVKKGR

-445 VVEQEDEDRTEAV
+445 IVEPEEKVENEAV

-466 NDVNLFDLNNA
+466 DDINLFDLNNQV
-477 TSSNIQEQNLND
+477 SSNVQEQNSD
-489 EQNSNDVMLPGFENE
+489 DVMLPGFEDE
-504 TSEQKFEQPKE
+504 APAPKFEQPVD

-532 DNEVPQLPGMES
+532 NNEMPQLPGMES
-544 FNNNQIEP
+544 FNNNKIVEP
-552 QEEDKTEEK
+552 QEENKPEEK

-575 QQNNTQDATINEM
+575 QQNNTQNLNNSEM
-588 KKYNN
+588 NNYSN

-599 KNNQIQGSNTVNTV
+599 KNNQIQGSNAINTV
-613 TNNSINSVVDYTQNK
+613 ANNTQNEN
-628 IDSTVPSNLQT
+628 TATSNLVT
-639 SECKIV
+639 SDCKIV

-664 LLSEKGIRTAV
+664 LLSNKGIKTAI

-685 YIYTQNEDSLRAK
+685 YIYTLNEDALREK
-698 SFKCIEGLR
+698 SFRCIDGLR
-707 SGVADGIQVNKNL
+707 SGVADGIQVSKNL
-720 TVYTTVPGEN
+720 TVYTTLPGEN
-730 PAIDDYENILDTL
+730 PSIDDYENILDTL

-768 LYLVQTYD
+768 IYLVQTYD

-785 FLNELNYKNILKQN
+785 FLNELKYKNILNPN
-799 KLRIVINKA
+799 KLRIVINKT
-808 LKLRKLNDKMIIGG
+808 LKLRKLTDKMVIGG

-827 DPASTYMNTLFDK
+827 DPASTYINTLFDK

-865 EISLNGYSKIFLEA
+865 EISLNGYSKIFLDA
-879 LKKLGDMVYPLIASE
+879 LQRLGDMVYPLIANE
-894 KSKTKPTT
+894 KNKTKPTK

-919 STMNATLNKMRK
+919 SNMNATLNKMRN

>member
-21 QAMYKE
+21 QSMYKE

-100 DRRERRDPL
+100 DRRERRDSL

-230 IGSVKNQIASKGRNG
+230 IGSVKNQVTKGRTG
-245 KKLTTKN
+245 KKITTKN

-259 KIELIDKELQKAR
+259 KIELIDKELQKAK

-283 NMQNVKKAYTV
+283 NMQNVKKAYTT
-294 KQDTTQDVLNSV
+294 KQDTTQKVLNS
-306 TPTMPDREQ
+306 TNSTMHDIEQ
-315 NSNVM
+315 NNVM
-320 PRIEQNSNVMPRI
+320 PRIEQS
-333 EQNDDEFSSLFDG
+333 DDAFSSLFNEEPED
-346 KTQNVQPNIQNNPV
+346 VQPNIQNNPV
-360 QKYVEPKQVEQE
+360 PKHIEPKLIEQE

-379 QQGNKDLNLQQ
+379 QQGDKNLNLQQ
-390 FGRET
+390 FGKET
-395 NMMPEN
+395 NTMPEN
-401 EENNQD
+401 EESNQT
-407 EFTQPVKKGRG
+407 EPVQPVKKGRG
-418 RPRKEKTPEEIAIE
+418 RPRKEKTPEEIAMEE
-432 AAKAKKGR
+432 AKVKKGR

-445 VVEQEDEDRTEAV
+445 IVESEKTVEPEAV
-458 TLPEPEED
+458 TLPETED
-466 NDVNLFDLNNA
+466 DDDINLFDLNNQV
-477 TSSNIQEQNLND
+477 SSNVQ
-489 EQNSNDVMLPGFENE
+489 EQNSNDVMLPGFEDE
-504 TSEQKFEQPKE
+504 TPEPKFEQPVE

-532 DNEVPQLPGMES
+532 NNEMPQLPGMES
-544 FNNNQIEP
+544 FNNNEIVEP
-552 QEEDKTEEK
+552 QEENKPEEK

-575 QQNNTQDATINEM
+575 QQNNTQNLTNSEM
-588 KKYNN
+588 NNYSN

-599 KNNQIQGSNTVNTV
+599 KNNQIQGSNAINTV
-613 TNNSINSVVDYTQNK
+613 ANNTQNEN
-628 IDSTVPSNLQT
+628 TATSNLVT
-639 SECKIV
+639 SDCKIV

-664 LLSEKGIRTAV
+664 LLSNKGIKTAI

-685 YIYTQNEDSLRAK
+685 YIYTLNEDALREK
-698 SFKCIEGLR
+698 SFRCIDGLR
-707 SGVADGIQVNKNL
+707 SGVADGIQVSKNL
-720 TVYTTVPGEN
+720 TVYTTLPGEN
-730 PAIDDYENILDTL
+730 PSIDDYENILDTL

-768 LYLVQTYD
+768 IYLVQTYD

-785 FLNELNYKNILKQN
+785 FLNELKYKNILNPN
-799 KLRIVINKA
+799 KLRIVINKT
-808 LKLRKLNDKMIIGG
+808 LKLRKLTDKMVIGG

-827 DPASTYMNTLFDK
+827 DPASTYINTLFDK

-865 EISLNGYSKIFLEA
+865 EISLNGYSKIFLDA
-879 LKKLGDMVYPLIASE
+879 LQRLGDMVYPLIANE
-894 KSKTKPTT
+894 KNKTKPTK

-919 STMNATLNKMRK
+919 SNMNATLNKMRN

>member
-21 QAMYKE
+21 QSMYKE

-100 DRRERRDPL
+100 DRRERRDSL

-126 RRIDNVCK
+126 RKIDNVCK

-230 IGSVKNQIASKGRNG
+230 IGSVKNQVTKGRTG
-245 KKLTTKN
+245 KKITTKN

-259 KIELIDKELQKAR
+259 KIELIDKELQKAK

-283 NMQNVKKAYTV
+283 NMQNVKKAYTT
-294 KQDTTQDVLNSV
+294 KQDTTQEVLNS
-306 TPTMPDREQ
+306 TNSTMHDIEQ
-315 NSNVM
+315 NNVM
-320 PRIEQNSNVMPRI
+320 PRIEQS
-333 EQNDDEFSSLFDG
+333 DDAFSSLFDEEPE
-346 KTQNVQPNIQNNPV
+346 NVQPNIQNNPV
-360 QKYVEPKQVEQE
+360 PKYIEPKPIEQE

-379 QQGNKDLNLQQ
+379 QQGDKNLNLQQ
-390 FGRET
+390 FGKET
-395 NMMPEN
+395 NTMPEN
-401 EENNQD
+401 EESNQT
-407 EFTQPVKKGRG
+407 EPVQPVKKGRG
-418 RPRKEKTPEEIAIE
+418 RPRKEKTPEEIAMEE
-432 AAKAKKGR
+432 AKVKKGR

-445 VVEQEDEDRTEAV
+445 IVESEETVEPEAV
-458 TLPEPEED
+458 TLPETEED
-466 NDVNLFDLNNA
+466 DDINLFDLNNQV
-477 TSSNIQEQNLND
+477 SSNVQEQNSD
-489 EQNSNDVMLPGFENE
+489 DVMLPGFEDE
-504 TSEQKFEQPKE
+504 TPAPKFEQPVE

-532 DNEVPQLPGMES
+532 NNEMPQLPGMES
-544 FNNNQIEP
+544 FNNNKIVEP
-552 QEEDKTEEK
+552 QEENKPEEK

-575 QQNNTQDATINEM
+575 QQNNTQNLTNSEM
-588 KKYNN
+588 NNYSN

-599 KNNQIQGSNTVNTV
+599 KNNQIQGSNAINTVANSIQNENTV
-613 TNNSINSVVDYTQNK
+613 T
-628 IDSTVPSNLQT
+628 SNLVT
-639 SECKIV
+639 SDCKIV

-664 LLSEKGIRTAV
+664 LLSDKGIKTAI

-685 YIYTQNEDSLRAK
+685 YIYTLNEDALREK
-698 SFKCIEGLR
+698 SFRCIDGLR
-707 SGVADGIQVNKNL
+707 SGVADGIQVSKNL
-720 TVYTTVPGEN
+720 TVYTTLPGEN
-730 PAIDDYENILDTL
+730 PSIDDYENILDTL

-768 LYLVQTYD
+768 IYLVQTYD

-785 FLNELNYKNILKQN
+785 FLNELKYKNILNPN
-799 KLRIVINKA
+799 KLRIVINKT
-808 LKLRKLNDKMIIGG
+808 LKLRKLTDKMVIGG

-827 DPASTYMNTLFDK
+827 DPASTYINTLFDK

-865 EISLNGYSKIFLEA
+865 EISLNGYSKIFLDA
-879 LKKLGDMVYPLIASE
+879 LQRLGDMVYPLIANE
-894 KSKTKPTT
+894 KNKTKPTK

-919 STMNATLNKMRK
+919 SNMNATLNKMRN

>member
-21 QAMYKE
+21 QSMYKE

-100 DRRERRDPL
+100 DRRERRDSL

-230 IGSVKNQIASKGRNG
+230 IGSVKNQVTKGRTG
-245 KKLTTKN
+245 KKITTKN

-259 KIELIDKELQKAR
+259 KIELIDKELQKAK

-283 NMQNVKKAYTV
+283 NMQNVKKAYTT
-294 KQDTTQDVLNSV
+294 KQDTTQEVLNS
-306 TPTMPDREQ
+306 TNSTMHDIEQ
-315 NSNVM
+315 NNVM
-320 PRIEQNSNVMPRI
+320 PRIEQS
-333 EQNDDEFSSLFDG
+333 DDAFSSLFDEEPED
-346 KTQNVQPNIQNNPV
+346 VQPNIQNNPV
-360 QKYVEPKQVEQE
+360 PKYIEPKPIEQE

-379 QQGNKDLNLQQ
+379 QQGDNNLNLQQ
-390 FGRET
+390 FGKET
-395 NMMPEN
+395 NTMPEN
-401 EENNQD
+401 EESNQT
-407 EFTQPVKKGRG
+407 EPVQPVKKGRG
-418 RPRKEKTPEEIAIE
+418 RPRKEKTPEEIAMEE
-432 AAKAKKGR
+432 AKVKKGR

-445 VVEQEDEDRTEAV
+445 IVEPEEKVENEAV

-466 NDVNLFDLNNA
+466 DDINLFDLNNQV
-477 TSSNIQEQNLND
+477 SSNVQEQNSD
-489 EQNSNDVMLPGFENE
+489 DVMLPGFEDE
-504 TSEQKFEQPKE
+504 TPAPKFEQPVE

-532 DNEVPQLPGMES
+532 NNEMPQLPGMES
-544 FNNNQIEP
+544 FNNNKIVEP
-552 QEEDKTEEK
+552 QEENKPEEK

-575 QQNNTQDATINEM
+575 QQNNTQNLNNSEM
-588 KKYNN
+588 NNYSN

-599 KNNQIQGSNTVNTV
+599 KNNQIQGSNAINTV
-613 TNNSINSVVDYTQNK
+613 ANNIQNEN
-628 IDSTVPSNLQT
+628 TATSNLVT
-639 SECKIV
+639 SDCKIV

-664 LLSEKGIRTAV
+664 LLSNKGIKTAI

-685 YIYTQNEDSLRAK
+685 YIYTLNEDALREK
-698 SFKCIEGLR
+698 SFRCIDGLR
-707 SGVADGIQVNKNL
+707 SGVADGIQVSKNL
-720 TVYTTVPGEN
+720 TVYTTLPGEN
-730 PAIDDYENILDTL
+730 PSIDDYENILDTL

-768 LYLVQTYD
+768 IYLVQTYD

-785 FLNELNYKNILKQN
+785 FLNELKYKNILNPN
-799 KLRIVINKA
+799 KLRIVINKT
-808 LKLRKLNDKMIIGG
+808 LKLRKLTDKMVIGG

-827 DPASTYMNTLFDK
+827 DPASTYINTLFDK

-865 EISLNGYSKIFLEA
+865 EISLNGYSKIFLDA
-879 LKKLGDMVYPLIASE
+879 LQRLGDMVYPLIANE
-894 KSKTKPTT
+894 KNKTKPTK

-919 STMNATLNKMRK
+919 SNMNATLNKMRN

>member
-21 QAMYKE
+21 QSMYKE

-100 DRRERRDPL
+100 DRRERRDSL

-230 IGSVKNQIASKGRNG
+230 IGSVKNQVTKGRTG
-245 KKLTTKN
+245 KKITTKN

-259 KIELIDKELQKAR
+259 KIELIDKELQKAK

-283 NMQNVKKAYTV
+283 NMQNVKKAYTT
-294 KQDTTQDVLNSV
+294 KQDTTQEVLNS
-306 TPTMPDREQ
+306 TNSTMHDIEQ
-315 NSNVM
+315 NNVM
-320 PRIEQNSNVMPRI
+320 PRIEQS
-333 EQNDDEFSSLFDG
+333 DDAFSSLFDEEPED
-346 KTQNVQPNIQNNPV
+346 VQPNIQNNPV
-360 QKYVEPKQVEQE
+360 PKYIEPKPIEQE

-379 QQGNKDLNLQQ
+379 QQGDRNLNLQQ
-390 FGRET
+390 FGKET
-395 NMMPEN
+395 NTMPEN
-401 EENNQD
+401 EESNQT
-407 EFTQPVKKGRG
+407 EPVQPVKKGRG
-418 RPRKEKTPEEIAIE
+418 RPRKEKTPEEIAMEE
-432 AAKAKKGR
+432 AKVKKGR

-445 VVEQEDEDRTEAV
+445 IVEPEEKVENEAV

-466 NDVNLFDLNNA
+466 DDINLFDLNNQV
-477 TSSNIQEQNLND
+477 SSNVQEQNSD
-489 EQNSNDVMLPGFENE
+489 DVMLPGFEDE
-504 TSEQKFEQPKE
+504 APAPKFEQPVE

-532 DNEVPQLPGMES
+532 NNEMPQLPGMES
-544 FNNNQIEP
+544 FNNNKIVEP
-552 QEEDKTEEK
+552 QEENKPEEK

-575 QQNNTQDATINEM
+575 QQNNTQNLNNSEM
-588 KKYNN
+588 NNYSN

-599 KNNQIQGSNTVNTV
+599 KNNQIQGSNAINTV
-613 TNNSINSVVDYTQNK
+613 ANNIQNEN
-628 IDSTVPSNLQT
+628 TATSNLVT
-639 SECKIV
+639 SDCKIV

-664 LLSEKGIRTAV
+664 LLSNKGIKTAIF
-675 LDLTKNKNAY
+675 DLTKNKNAY
-685 YIYTQNEDSLRAK
+685 YIYTLNEDALREK
-698 SFKCIEGLR
+698 SFRCIDGLR
-707 SGVADGIQVNKNL
+707 SGVADGIQVSKNL
-720 TVYTTVPGEN
+720 TVYTTLPGEN
-730 PAIDDYENILDTL
+730 PSIDDYENILDTL

-768 LYLVQTYD
+768 IYLVQTYD

-785 FLNELNYKNILKQN
+785 FLNELKYKNILNPN
-799 KLRIVINKA
+799 KLRIVINKT
-808 LKLRKLNDKMIIGG
+808 LKLRKLTDKMVIGG

-827 DPASTYMNTLFDK
+827 DPASTYINTLFDK

-865 EISLNGYSKIFLEA
+865 EISLNGYSKIFLDA
-879 LKKLGDMVYPLIASE
+879 LQRLGDMVYPLIANE
-894 KSKTKPTT
+894 KNKTKPTK

-919 STMNATLNKMRK
+919 SNMNATLNKMRN